1 MKKLS
6 KMTLLHVEKIS
17 DSEMKQI
24 LGGNSLV
31 RNGEVDCYE
40 EYSSVYPPI
49 TKCSGSCP
57 PYSVYDSST
66 GKMVITPR
74 LCKASPL
81 GGGCEC
87 LV

>member
-1 MKKLS
+1 
-6 KMTLLHVEKIS
+6 MTLLHVEKIS

-31 RNGEVDCYE
+31 RNGEVNCYE
-40 EYSSVYPPI
+40 EYSSVDPPI
-49 TKCSGSCP
+49 TKCSGSCS

-74 LCKASPL
+74 FCKADSF
-81 GGGCEC
+81 GGCMC